1 MFNNVIGNKKLVDYL
16 VSSVNN
22 QRIPHAQ
29 LFVGP
34 EGIGMLNTAIYYA
47 DYIIN
52 HNKNFEKSIEKS
64 TSNRVIEM
72 AHPDV
77 HFVFPVINTE
87 KIKKAISDDY
97 LISFR
102 EFVLSN
108 PFGSLKDWLDFLGLE
123 KKQSQ
128 IGVDEIQNV
137 LKKIALKSY
146 EGGYKIMIIWMADKM
161 NTSSSN
167 KILKL
172 LEEPPQ
178 KTVFLLI
185 TEKLEDIIPTI
196 LSRCQVI
203 EFNRPNNAEIEAFLM
218 ENAIDSSTAKKAVHL
233 AQGDV
238 NKALKLAHQENDE
251 KQFEEWFI
259 KWVRT
264 AYSAKGNAAAI
275 LNLIAWGEEIASY
288 SRDVQKQ
295 FLNYCINFF
304 RQALL
309 ANYNTKD
316 LVYLD
321 AGLEGFSLDKLA
333 PFVNGA
339 NIEEIFK
346 EISDAIYHIE
356 RNGNGKII
364 LTDLS
369 IKLTRLIHKK

>member
-1 MFNNVIGNKKLVDYL
+1 MFKSVIGNKKLVDYL
-16 VSSVNN
+16 ISSVDN

-52 HNKNFEKSIEKS
+52 HNKNVENSLEKSR
-64 TSNRVIEM
+64 SNRVIEL

-77 HFVFPVINTE
+77 HYVFPVINTE

-97 LISFR
+97 LLSFR
-102 EFVLSN
+102 EFVLNN

-128 IGVDEIQNV
+128 IGVDEIQSV

-203 EFNRPNNAEIEAFLM
+203 EFNKPNNAEIEAFLVD
-218 ENAIDSSTAKKAVHL
+218 NAVDASIAKKAVHL

-275 LNLIAWGEEIASY
+275 LSLIAWGEEIASY

-295 FLNYCINFF
+295 FLNYCIHFF

-339 NIEEIFK
+339 NIQEIFK